1 MWFDRV
7 VLRPGAAG
15 PAVAEARR
23 RLRKLGFIFPP
34 GSDAR
39 PYDEALAAAV
49 ARFQAACGLR
59 PDGVVGPA
67 TWRRLLEDRLGPAG
81 RCRGAGPETPPSPG
95 EEAAPWAPPA
105 GDAASP
111 WAPAAGAAAAG
122 ASIHVS
128 LAERRLTLRWRPPG
142 TDEADARELSFP
154 VAVGRAASP
163 TPAGRYEV
171 SELILHP
178 GPPLGTRW
186 IRLRPGACSIHGTDE
201 PWTVG
206 QAATPGCIRMYNKD
220 VEFVFHRLAPG
231 DPALIA

>member
-1 MWFDRV
+1 PIGARGSAVFTQLREGSDFVWFDRV

-81 RCRGAGPETPPSPG
+81 RCRGAGPEPPPS
-95 EEAAPWAPPA
+95 
-105 GDAASP
+105 DRKSTRLN
-111 WAPAAGAAAAG
+111 
-122 ASIHVS
+122 SSHVKIS
-128 LAERRLTLRWRPPG
+128 Y
-142 TDEADARELSFP
+142 
-154 VAVGRAASP
+154 AVFC
-163 TPAGRYEV
+163 
-171 SELILHP
+171 L
-178 GPPLGTRW
+178 
-186 IRLRPGACSIHGTDE
+186 
-201 PWTVG
+201 
-206 QAATPGCIRMYNKD
+206 KKKK
-220 VEFVFHRLAPG
+220 
-231 DPALIA
+231 